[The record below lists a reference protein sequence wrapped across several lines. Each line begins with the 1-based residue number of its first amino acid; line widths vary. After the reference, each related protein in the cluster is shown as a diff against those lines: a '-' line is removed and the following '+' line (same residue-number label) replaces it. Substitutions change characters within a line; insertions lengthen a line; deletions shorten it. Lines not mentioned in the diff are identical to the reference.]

1 MNRKERK
8 ELVNEVEERLDDE
21 LDFDLDYDIEDYH
34 DQGCSIVDVDIDI
47 DDNDY
52 PEDWDEQVEEVISS
66 IAVDWG
72 GWCSWD
78 GWCNSI
84 TIPD

>member
-1 MNRKERK
+1 MNKKERK

-52 PEDWDEQVEEVISS
+52 PDDWDEQVEEVISS
-66 IAVDWG
+66 IVVDWG
-72 GWCSWD
+72 GWYSWD
-78 GWCNSI
+78 GWCISI

>member
-21 LDFDLDYDIEDYH
+21 LGFDLDYDIEDYH

-52 PEDWDEQVEEVISS
+52 PDGWDEQVEEVISS

-72 GWCSWD
+72 GWFSWD
-78 GWCNSI
+78 EWCISI